1 VSFIP
6 LVMLNTFLTLLS
18 TVTNTYTTITST
30 TTNTIGVTATA
41 SAVVSAN
48 AKAKRDLTKHRFD
61 SGAVAR
67 FIRVAEDNG
76 TATADS
82 SFISALS
89 SACSCQPL
97 TMATSTVTY
106 TEGFS
111 VS

>member
-1 VSFIP
+1 MP
-6 LVMLNTFLTLLS
+6 LCCVGDLPDLLR
-18 TVTNTYTTITST
+18 TVTDTYTTITT
-30 TTNTIGVTATA
+30 TTTDTIRVTATA
-41 SAVVSAN
+41 AAAVTAE
-48 AKAKRDLTKHRFD
+48 AKVKRSLVKNRFD

-82 SFISALS
+82 TFISALS

-97 TMATSTVTY
+97 TAATSTVTY
-106 TEGFS
+106 TEDVS